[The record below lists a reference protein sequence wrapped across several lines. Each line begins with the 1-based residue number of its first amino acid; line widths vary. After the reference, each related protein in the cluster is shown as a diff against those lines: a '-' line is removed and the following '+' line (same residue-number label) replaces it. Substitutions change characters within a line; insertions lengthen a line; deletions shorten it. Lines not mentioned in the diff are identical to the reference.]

1 MQYYEINE
9 QTARRAND
17 VNSMSDYRP
26 GSATEEYRA
35 AVDKAAAL
43 VQARKAKISPYY
55 HDKLDALLDRYAR
68 RLADYYNAY
77 YRNES
82 ACPSILVCGGSNFP
96 VRKKQKQNA
105 RRESLWQEYK
115 KIDTILDKI
124 RSVGTGAVDLT
135 DPHARE
141 LLQDR
146 LQQEQNALDYCK
158 AANAYYR
165 KHKTLRGY
173 ASLTDEQADAI
184 TDPEAFSIKLYGKPY
199 GDFELSSLRGKIKRV
214 QARLADLDKL
224 QAAAQQPD
232 NTTKFDGG
240 EIVRN
245 AEENRLQILFDEI
258 PDADTRDALKSNGF
272 RWSPRNKAWQRQLTQ
287 NAEFVVVAFPRPLA
301 AKPFNAG
308 QAVRR
313 VVFHVNRPL
322 KKLRVVLPQRLNFF
336 LFHRRAEVA
345 ARLARLW
352 QPGPLDHTHTFGSIP
367 APFIKRVVLFIFL
380 VHLVNGSGVL
390 NTAGFARVIANVLVD
405 AAAAFPHLH
414 TRRIVVA
421 EFFLR
426 SDLVL
431 QGTLLEA
438 VGNRGQRVRT
448 ETFFLQGQ
456 PVSVLVG
463 IKYRRDLG

>member
-82 ACPSILVCGGSNFP
+82 ACPSILVCGGGNFP

-115 KIDTILDKI
+115 EIDAILDKI

-173 ASLTDEQADAI
+173 ASLTDEQADAL
-184 TDPEAFSIKLYGKPY
+184 TDPDAFSVKLYGKPY
-199 GDFELSSLRGKIKRV
+199 GDFELSSLRGKIKRI
-214 QARLADLDKL
+214 QSRLADLDKL
-224 QAAAQQPD
+224 QAPANPVRRNPRRRHPRRSQIQRFSLVAPQQSMAAPANTKCRIRRPPGAWPVNCAPD
-232 NTTKFDGG
+232 NNPKIKTPRRPG
-240 EIVRN
+240 
-245 AEENRLQILFDEI
+245 
-258 PDADTRDALKSNGF
+258 
-272 RWSPRNKAWQRQLTQ
+272 SPPGHC
-287 NAEFVVVAFPRPLA
+287 VV
-301 AKPFNAG
+301 
-308 QAVRR
+308 
-313 VVFHVNRPL
+313 
-322 KKLRVVLPQRLNFF
+322 
-336 LFHRRAEVA
+336 
-345 ARLARLW
+345 
-352 QPGPLDHTHTFGSIP
+352 
-367 APFIKRVVLFIFL
+367 
-380 VHLVNGSGVL
+380 
-390 NTAGFARVIANVLVD
+390 
-405 AAAAFPHLH
+405 
-414 TRRIVVA
+414 
-421 EFFLR
+421 
-426 SDLVL
+426 
-431 QGTLLEA
+431 
-438 VGNRGQRVRT
+438 
-448 ETFFLQGQ
+448 
-456 PVSVLVG
+456 
-463 IKYRRDLG
+463 